1 MLTKIKIFYWDALRS
16 LLKEFLWGTVIRE
29 YMENGDTLIVENQH
43 YSTGW
48 HLILKD
54 AFDNL
59 IDIECI
65 FFYEKSI
72 KGQYADQYYV
82 QDWPLQ
88 HASQETINELNK
100 LATLTNAPVYIFD
113 QEGVI
118 GEWNIN

>member
-1 MLTKIKIFYWDALRS
+1 MLTRIKIFYWDALRS

-72 KGQYADQYYV
+72 KSQYADQYYV

-88 HASQETINELNK
+88 HASQETINELNR
-100 LATLTNAPVYIFD
+100 LATLTNAPVYVFD
-113 QEGVI
+113 QGGII

>member
-82 QDWPLQ
+82 QNWPLQ